1 LFLTKEILYVKE
13 PLYSKPMMYLK
24 IILSLFFCCFLQETQ
39 AQAPEVCARL
49 LLGSGQDS
57 ITWQG
62 TPCAGFGGYVVLG
75 QENNTGPFVPLDT
88 VTTTNIVHNNP
99 NESIWNYRVGMLCSG
114 TLTSLSI
121 TVSNQRP
128 ITPDL
133 RSVSIVGNLPVVT
146 WDPSPSPEVIGYQ
159 VYKENPYGSGNYFPY
174 PNVTTIITGTTY
186 TDIAAIDLLARY
198 AIIAVSPC
206 NKSLLGLGNPVD
218 GTTGPHTSMVVQGVI
233 DSCSQAISLNWNA
246 YENWK
251 EGIQGYEIW
260 LDKNGSGFQLHQTV
274 SNSTTQYN
282 YNNAQDNDVLLFQIR
297 AVEKNKVNRAL
308 SNSLRFDVRV
318 NRPMD
323 YLHLTKL
330 TVTNDNEIDLSWE
343 WDTDVDYAGGN
354 LLNGIDSG
362 NLTSRLNLPV
372 IGSTVNGFTDTQV
385 EPQKNSYYYKVQ
397 TEDACGHIVT
407 SNLGQTILLEAAAL
421 KSFENHITWTAGT
434 LEYGTV
440 QDYWLYKYINNTPQ
454 RIAILPATELSYTDA
469 LDVTNENEAENCY
482 FVVAN
487 VVVDFPNGQSIFTQS
502 QSNRDCVVQGSNI
515 QIPNAVSPN
524 GENRSFRPIIVFSRS
539 IFSYSML
546 IFDRYGQQIFE
557 AKDLYDAWDGTKDG
571 QPLKM
576 GMYVYLIRFQAPNGT
591 WIERRG
597 TVMLVR

>member
-1 LFLTKEILYVKE
+1 
-13 PLYSKPMMYLK
+13 MMYLK
-24 IILSLFFCCFLQETQ
+24 IILSLFFLCLLQQTQ

-62 TPCAGFGGYVVLG
+62 TPCAGFGGYAVLG
-75 QENNTGPFVPLDT
+75 QENNTGPFIPLDT
-88 VTTTNIVHNNP
+88 VTTPNIVHDNP
-99 NESIWNYRVGMLCSG
+99 NETVWNYQVGMLCGG
-114 TLTSLSI
+114 TLTNLSI
-121 TVSNQRP
+121 VVSNQRP
-128 ITPDL
+128 ITPDIL
-133 RSVSIVGNLPVVT
+133 SVNIIGSFPVIT
-146 WDPSPSPEVIGYQ
+146 WDPSLSPEVIGYQ
-159 VYKENPYGSGNYFPY
+159 IYKENPYGSGNYFPY
-174 PNVTTIITGTTY
+174 PNANTVINSTSY
-186 TDIAAIDLLARY
+186 TDVNAVDLLARY
-198 AIIAVSPC
+198 AIIAVSAC

-218 GTTGPHTSMVVQGVI
+218 GTTGPHTSMVVQGAI

-251 EGIQGYEIW
+251 EGIQNYEIW
-260 LDKNGSGFQLHQTV
+260 LNKNGSGFQLYQTV
-274 SNSTTQYN
+274 SSSTTQHTYS
-282 YNNAQDNDVLLFQIR
+282 NAQDNDVLIFQIR
-297 AVEKNKVNRAL
+297 AVEKNKINRAL

-323 YLHLTKL
+323 YIHLTKL

-354 LLNGIDSG
+354 LLSGIDPS
-362 NLTSRLNLPV
+362 NLSSRLSLPV
-372 IGSTVNGFTDTQV
+372 IGSSVNGFTDTQV

-407 SNLGQTILLEAAAL
+407 SNLGQTIFLEVEAL
-421 KSFENHITWTAGT
+421 ENFENHITWTAGT

-440 QDYWLYKYINNTPQ
+440 QDYWLYKYIGNAPE
-454 RIAILPATELSYTDA
+454 RIAVLPATDFSYTDA
-469 LDVTNENEAENCY
+469 LDITNENEAESCY
-482 FVVAN
+482 FIVAN
-487 VVVDFPNGQSIFTQS
+487 VLVNFPDGQSVFTQS
-502 QSNRDCVVQGSNI
+502 QSNRGCVVQGSNI
-515 QIPNAVSPN
+515 QIPNAVSP
-524 GENRSFRPIIVFSRS
+524 GGKNRSFRPIIVFSRS

-557 AKDLYDAWDGTKDG
+557 ANDLYDAWDGTKNG

-576 GMYVYLIRFQAPNGT
+576 GMYVYLIRFQAPDGT

>member
-1 LFLTKEILYVKE
+1 
-13 PLYSKPMMYLK
+13 MMYLK
-24 IILSLFFCCFLQETQ
+24 FILSFLFLSFLLETQ
-39 AQAPEVCARL
+39 AQTPEVCARL

-57 ITWQG
+57 VTWQG
-62 TPCAGFGGYVVLG
+62 TPCASFGGYVVLG
-75 QENNTGPFVPLDT
+75 QENNTGAFIPLDT
-88 VTTTNIVHNNP
+88 VNTTNIVHNNP
-99 NESIWNYRVGMLCSG
+99 NGNVWNYQVGMLCG
-114 TLTSLSI
+114 GILTNLSVA
-121 TVSNQRP
+121 VSNQRP

-133 RSVSIVGNLPVVT
+133 LSVSIVGNTPVIR
-146 WDPSPSPEVIGYQ
+146 WDPSPSPSVIGYQ
-159 VYKENPYGSGNYFPY
+159 IYKENPYGSGNYFPY
-174 PNVTTIITGTTY
+174 PNVNIIVTGTTY
-186 TDIAAIDLLARY
+186 TDTAAVDILARY
-198 AIIAVSPC
+198 AIIAVSAC
-206 NKSLLGLGNPVD
+206 NKSLLGLGDPVD
-218 GTTGPHTSMVVQGVI
+218 GTTGPHTSMVVQGLI

-251 EGIQGYEIW
+251 EGIQAYEIW

-274 SNSTTQYN
+274 SSTTTQYN
-282 YNNAQDNDVLLFQIR
+282 YNNAQDNDVLRFQIR
-297 AVEKNKVNRAL
+297 AVERNKVNRAL

-323 YLHLTKL
+323 YIHLTTL

-343 WDTDVDYAGGN
+343 WDTDVDYAGGA
-354 LLNGIDSG
+354 LLSGIDTDALS
-362 NLTSRLNLPV
+362 SRLNLPV
-372 IGSTVNGFTDTQV
+372 IGSTVNGFTDVQV
-385 EPQKNSYYYKVQ
+385 EPQKNVYYYKIQ

-407 SNLGQTILLEAAAL
+407 SNLGQSILLEAEAL
-421 KSFENHITWTAGT
+421 ENFENKITWTSGT

-440 QDYWLYKYINNTPQ
+440 QEYWLYKYVGNSAQ
-454 RIAILPATELSYTDA
+454 RIATLPATQFSYTDA

-487 VVVDFPNGQSIFTQS
+487 VVVDFPNGRSVFTQS
-502 QSNRDCVVQGSNI
+502 QSNRGCAVQGSNI

-539 IFSYSML
+539 IYNYSML

-557 AKDLYDAWDGTKDG
+557 ANDLYDAWDGTKDG

-576 GMYVYLIRFQAPNGT
+576 GMYVYLIRFQAPDST

>member
-1 LFLTKEILYVKE
+1 
-13 PLYSKPMMYLK
+13 MMYLK
-24 IILSLFFCCFLQETQ
+24 IIISLLFLCCLQKTQ
-39 AQAPEVCARL
+39 AQAPDVCARL

-62 TPCAGFGGYVVLG
+62 TPCASFGGYVVLG
-75 QENNTGPFVPLDT
+75 QENNAGPFIPLDT
-88 VTTTNIVHNNP
+88 VMLPNIVHNNP
-99 NESIWNYRVGMLCSG
+99 SESVWNYRVGMLCG
-114 TLTSLSI
+114 GVLTNLSI
-121 TVSNQRP
+121 AVNNRRP

-133 RSVSIVGNLPVVT
+133 LSVNIVGNFPVIS

-159 VYKENPYGSGNYFPY
+159 IYKENPYGSGNYFPY
-174 PNVTTIITGTTY
+174 PNVSTIVNNTTY
-186 TDIAAIDLLARY
+186 TDFAALDLLARY
-198 AIIAVSPC
+198 AIIAVSAC
-206 NKSLLGLGNPVD
+206 NKSLLGLGNAVD
-218 GTTGPHTSMVVQGVI
+218 GTTGPHTSMIVAGSI

-251 EGIQGYEIW
+251 EGIQSYEIW
-260 LDKNGSGFQLHQTV
+260 LDKNGSGFQLHQTIAA
-274 SNSTTQYN
+274 NTTQYS
-282 YNNAQDNDVLLFQIR
+282 YTNAQDNDLLRFQIR

-323 YLHLTKL
+323 YIHLTKL
-330 TVTNDNEIDLSWE
+330 TVTNNNEIDLSWE

-354 LLNGIDSG
+354 LWNGIDSSS
-362 NLTSRLNLPV
+362 LSVRLNLPV
-372 IGSTVNGFTDTQV
+372 IGSAVNGFTDAQV
-385 EPQKNSYYYKVQ
+385 EPQKNSYYYKIQ

-407 SNLGQTILLEAAAL
+407 SNLGKSIFLETEAL
-421 KSFENHITWTAGT
+421 DDFENHITWSSGT

-440 QDYWLYKYINNTPQ
+440 QDYWLYKYIGTTPQ
-454 RIAILPATELSYTDA
+454 RIATVPANEFSYTDA

-487 VVVDFPNGQSIFTQS
+487 VVVDFPNGQSVFTQS
-502 QSNRDCVVQGSNI
+502 QSNKACAVQGSNI
-515 QIPNAVSPN
+515 QIPNAVSPS

-539 IFSYSML
+539 IYNYSML

-557 AKDLYDAWDGTKDG
+557 ANDLYDAWDGTKDG

-576 GMYVYLIRFQAPNGT
+576 GMYVYLIRFQAPDGT